1 MLLCAEDGADISLAC
16 QARALGETYR
26 TGGPDGLARGLERA
40 VKQPR
45 PLEHESGRGACR
57 SESLR
62 GGEGRVTPPVC
73 RANYGDLESDG
84 RLMKEL
90 RSVVRC

>member
-1 MLLCAEDGADISLAC
+1 MLLCAEDCIDISLAC

-45 PLEHESGRGACR
+45 PLQHESAGV
-57 SESLR
+57 SVEKK
-62 GGEGRVTPPVC
+62 
-73 RANYGDLESDG
+73 
-84 RLMKEL
+84 KEKEE
-90 RSVVRC
+90 